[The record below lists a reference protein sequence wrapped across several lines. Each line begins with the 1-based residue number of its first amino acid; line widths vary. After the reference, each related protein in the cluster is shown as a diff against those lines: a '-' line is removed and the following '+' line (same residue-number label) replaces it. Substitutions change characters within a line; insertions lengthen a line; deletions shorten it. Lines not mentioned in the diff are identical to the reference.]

1 MWTATVPT
9 ARLPFAALQGAGGA
23 APTAT
28 DCALLEAFQRVGA
41 VVLRLSDA
49 DADVLRRAADAALA
63 FHTETPLYLRRAAR
77 AFVAELPAD
86 AAAAACAPGP
96 ARGLAGYNEP
106 SPAKAVFRVRR
117 GQLQP
122 WPAGD
127 DEGAFDGAAFR
138 AATEAALAL
147 LEAAMDACLAALDRA
162 TGGRWQLAAQ
172 FSTAADAWD
181 DARSQSLSPF
191 DYFYYY
197 NDSAA
202 AAHVNCHEH
211 VDPGILT
218 AVPCAAT
225 PGLELALPAG
235 GDGAAVWWPAE
246 ARAALGG
253 DADLR
258 IYQDVVVFAN
268 ATLATL
274 TGGQLPAVVHR
285 VSKADRPRLS
295 LVYERR
301 PSAAWHA
308 KPAPG

>member
-1 MWTATVPT
+1 MAPA
-9 ARLPFAALQGAGGA
+9 ARLPLAALKFADGTE
-23 APTAT
+23 PTET
-28 DCALLEAFQRVGA
+28 DCALLQAFQRVGA
-41 VVLRLSDA
+41 VVIRLNDA
-49 DADVLRRAADAALA
+49 DTNVLRRAAAAALA
-63 FHTETPLYLRRAAR
+63 FHTETPLYLRRSAR
-77 AFVAELPAD
+77 EFVVELPAD
-86 AAAAACAPGP
+86 ATAACARGP

-122 WPAGD
+122 WPTGD

-138 AATEAALAL
+138 ATTEAALAL
-147 LEAAMDACLAALDRA
+147 LESTIDTCLAALDRA

-191 DYFYYY
+191 DYFYYH
-197 NDSAA
+197 NDGAA
-202 AAHVNCHEH
+202 AGHVNCHEH

-225 PGLELALPAG
+225 PGLELALPPS

-246 ARAALGG
+246 ARTGNG
-253 DADLR
+253 EADLCVH
-258 IYQDVVVFAN
+258 QDVVVFVN
-268 ATLATL
+268 ATLAML

-301 PSAAWHA
+301 PSAPWHA
-308 KPAPG
+308 KPAPA